1 MSGLYIHIPFCRKR
15 CNYCDFHKDISLEKK
30 ASLIDAI
37 LVELKL
43 QKSYLSDKN
52 IETIYFGGGTPSILS
67 HDEIMTILE
76 TIYEYYD
83 IDSNAEVSF
92 EANPDDLTKS
102 YLQLL
107 KNTVINRLSIG
118 IQSFD
123 DKILQFMNRRH
134 SAKQAIDCV
143 KEARQVGF
151 ENISLDLIYGI
162 PNTDSKYLENN
173 LQKLTELSPEH
184 ISAYHLSIEEG
195 TPFYNMRKRKKL
207 FEITDK
213 ESEKQYKLLVK
224 FLQDTGYDQYE
235 ISNFCLDDKISRH
248 NTNYWRQK
256 EYLGIGPSAH
266 SYDGSSSRQW
276 NISNTEMYISSLKNK
291 ETPFE
296 KEVLSLKDR
305 FNDYIMVC
313 LRTKWG
319 IDIDYIKT
327 SWGEDFKSYFLKFV
341 SQHNDHF
348 EINKN
353 RIKIKQSS
361 FLQTD
366 YLIRKIF
373 VI

>member
-92 EANPDDLTKS
+92 EANPDDLTRS

-118 IQSFD
+118 IQSFE
-123 DKILQFMNRRH
+123 DKVLQFMNRRH